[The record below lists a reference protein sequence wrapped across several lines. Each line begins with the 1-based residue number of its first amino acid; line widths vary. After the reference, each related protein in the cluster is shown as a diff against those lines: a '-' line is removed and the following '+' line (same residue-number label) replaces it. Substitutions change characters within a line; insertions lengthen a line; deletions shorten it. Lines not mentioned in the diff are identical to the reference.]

1 MKERPKTIGEV
12 SRASGVSPRTLRYYE
27 ERGLLRPARTEAGYR
42 LYTAADER
50 RLAHIMA
57 MRSCGLPLT
66 AIEHIMGDD
75 EPNIHGA
82 LLNHLRTLRAQE
94 KSLDAALHRTQ
105 AALHTIEGITN
116 MSTEDA
122 FEKLKQQ
129 GLKSFE
135 ETYGRE
141 ARARY
146 GSAVIDA
153 TNERMMALSR
163 DEWDAKELLEE
174 SIKVQ
179 LRLALAGNDPASEEA
194 AKLARMHERWIAI
207 HWGPGYGKD
216 EYLGLVRGYLADPR
230 FTAYYDDAAGPGATD
245 FLVKAV
251 EAYQGSTED

>member
-1 MKERPKTIGEV
+1 
-12 SRASGVSPRTLRYYE
+12 
-27 ERGLLRPARTEAGYR
+27 
-42 LYTAADER
+42 
-50 RLAHIMA
+50 
-57 MRSCGLPLT
+57 
-66 AIEHIMGDD
+66 MGDD

-82 LLNHLRTLRAQE
+82 LLKHLRTLRAQE

-105 AALHTIEGITN
+105 AALHAIEGITN

-129 GLKSFE
+129 GLESFE

-141 ARARY
+141 ARERY

-179 LRLALAGNDPASEEA
+179 LRLALTGNDPASEEA
-194 AKLARMHERWIAI
+194 AELARMHERWIAI

-230 FTAYYDDAAGPGATD
+230 FAAYYDDAAGPGATD